1 MSTGFWTTVTTVTE
15 KKSKVASNVAPE
27 STNSLRSE
35 DDETKKKGDGHEN
48 LDYHVDVVIMT
59 AVEDEYVAVRRVFQ
73 EIFSEEFASG
83 YKYSLANYEI
93 PNYKKIIVA
102 IFRQNSMG
110 LVAAS
115 MTSTYALNKFNP
127 KLLLMCGVCAGIQ
140 GKAELGDLIVMSPV
154 YNYGAG
160 KFSAGRFFPDYQQR
174 ILDATV
180 RPIIEQMVCDR
191 DLARSIKDAWEH
203 TLGKPSTELAIHLY
217 PGGSGAAVI
226 TDEVV
231 IEEIKAHQ
239 RTLGAIDMESYAIAE
254 VANAALAKEIPWLVV
269 KGVQDFAS
277 PLKNDQY
284 REYCAFCS
292 GLFAKKFLERYF
304 VKYMPETP
312 QTNDSQ

>member
-1 MSTGFWTTVTTVTE
+1 MSTIFWTTVEKVTE
-15 KKSKVASNVAPE
+15 NKSKVASNVAPE
-27 STNSLRSE
+27 STNSLRLE
-35 DDETKKKGDGHEN
+35 DDENKQKVDGHET

-59 AVEDEYVAVRRVFQ
+59 AVEDEYVAARRVFQ

-83 YKYSLANYEI
+83 YKYSLAYYEI
-93 PNYKKIIVA
+93 PNYKKIIIA

-115 MTSTYALNKFNP
+115 MTATYALNKFNP

-140 GKAELGDLIVMSPV
+140 GKAELGDLIVFSPV
-154 YNYGAG
+154 YDYGAG
-160 KFSAGRFFPDYQQR
+160 KYAAGKFFPDYQQHT
-174 ILDATV
+174 LDATV
-180 RPIIEQMVCDR
+180 RPIIEQMVCDKK
-191 DLARSIKDAWEH
+191 LAREIKDEWKN
-203 TLGKPSTELAIHLY
+203 TIGKPSTELTIHLY
-217 PGGSGAAVI
+217 SGGSGAAVI
-226 TDEVV
+226 TDEHVV
-231 IEEIKAHQ
+231 EEIKAHQ

-254 VANAALAKEIPWLVV
+254 VANAALSRAIPWLVV

-304 VKYMPETP
+304 AKHMAETP

>member
-1 MSTGFWTTVTTVTE
+1 MSIGFWTTVEEVAA
-15 KKSKVASNVAPE
+15 KKPSVLSNVAPE
-27 STNSLRSE
+27 STNSLRPEE
-35 DDETKKKGDGHEN
+35 DEKKQKGERHKILE
-48 LDYHVDVVIMT
+48 YHVDVVIMT

-83 YKYSLANYEI
+83 YKYALANYDI

-115 MTSTYALNKFNP
+115 MTATYALNKFNP

-140 GKAELGDLIVMSPV
+140 GKAELGDLIVFSPV
-154 YNYGAG
+154 YDYGAG
-160 KFSAGRFFPDYQQR
+160 KNSAGKFFPDYQQR
-174 ILDATV
+174 VLDATV
-180 RPIIEQMVCDR
+180 RPIIEQMVCDKE
-191 DLARSIKDAWEH
+191 LARAIKDGWKS
-203 TLGKPSTELAIHLY
+203 TIGKPNTELTIHLY

-226 TDEVV
+226 TDEAVV
-231 IEEIKAHQ
+231 AEIKAHQ

-292 GLFAKKFLERYF
+292 GLFLKKFLETYF
-304 VKYMPETP
+304 VKYMI
-312 QTNDSQ
+312 